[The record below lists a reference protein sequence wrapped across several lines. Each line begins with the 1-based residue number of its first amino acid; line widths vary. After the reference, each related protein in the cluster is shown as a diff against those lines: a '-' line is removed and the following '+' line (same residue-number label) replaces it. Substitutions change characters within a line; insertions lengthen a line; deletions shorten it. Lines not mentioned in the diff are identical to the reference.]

1 MKTSQLMWDTTWGPQ
16 LCLCSFVSKGQ
27 THTKQM
33 ESLFMAMQNS
43 QIHNQPIHPISIYI
57 VFRLLLSDVL
67 DARVVATIDPDNCN
81 F

>member
-1 MKTSQLMWDTTWGPQ
+1 MSDTTRGPQ

-43 QIHNQPIHPISIYI
+43 PISPYTPSPFIFYSIYCYPM
-57 VFRLLLSDVL
+57 RWTWWK
-67 DARVVATIDPDNCN
+67 RPQ
-81 F
+81 